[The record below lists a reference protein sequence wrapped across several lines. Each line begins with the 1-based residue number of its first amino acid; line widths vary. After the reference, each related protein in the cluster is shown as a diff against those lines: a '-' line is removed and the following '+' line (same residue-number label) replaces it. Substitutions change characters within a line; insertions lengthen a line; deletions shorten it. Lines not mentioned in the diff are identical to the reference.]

1 MQFLTIARKDL
12 RVLFRDRT
20 AMIFIFGLPLIMTSI
35 FGLIFGK
42 KGGKE
47 EIRAPLKILI
57 SNMDT
62 GPRGAELIASMQK
75 LGITPE
81 LEPKGSAEVTSRV
94 KAGDR
99 PFGMTIPADFSTR
112 LEAAV
117 KGLAANDPNAP
128 QVKMQIR
135 VDPAQTQLEGVA
147 QGTVLAATQ
156 RVYAPILR
164 EEALARVPAGYRQFA
179 EQSLAQNKMKPPVD
193 VEVSSMESDTEP
205 VVKPSPGDTLIPG
218 FAVYFVFF
226 MANGVAS
233 TLLSERQEGTLRRML
248 TTPVSRTQ
256 VLVGKLLARSIMGIV
271 QTILLFVIGHYWLNL
286 HLDSSPI
293 GLILTA
299 LSTIFCATGLG
310 LLIATMGKTMEQ
322 IQGMTT
328 LVLLLLGFLSG
339 TLVPRQL
346 LPESMQKFSL
356 VTPHA
361 WALNAYQ
368 DLILR
373 HKPLIATL
381 PNIGAVVLF
390 GVAFFALA
398 LTRFRF
404 DIT

>member
-1 MQFLTIARKDL
+1 MQFMTIARKDL

-35 FGLIFGK
+35 FGVIFGSK
-42 KGGKE
+42 GKE
-47 EIRAPLKILI
+47 ETRAPLKILVANLDKG
-57 SNMDT
+57 SH
-62 GPRGAELIASMQK
+62 GAALVEAMQK
-75 LGITPE
+75 MGMTPE
-81 LEPKGSAEVTSRV
+81 MEPGGSEAVTNRV
-94 KAGDR
+94 KSGDQ
-99 PFGMTIPADFSTR
+99 PFGLTIPADFSAG

-117 KGLAANDPNAP
+117 KGLAANDPKAP
-128 QVKMQIR
+128 QVKMQMR

-147 QGTVLAATQ
+147 QGTILAAAQ

-164 EEALARVPAGYRQFA
+164 TEALARVPEGYRQFA
-179 EQSLAQNKMKPPVD
+179 EQNMAKGNMKPPVD
-193 VEVSSMESDTEP
+193 VNISSMPTESEP
-205 VVKPSPGDTLIPG
+205 TVKPSPGDTLIPG

-248 TTPVSRTQ
+248 TTPVSRGQ
-256 VLVGKLLARSIMGIV
+256 VLVGKLLARGLMGVV
-271 QTILLFVIGHYWLNL
+271 QTVLLFVVGHYWLNL

-299 LSTIFCATGLG
+299 LATIFCATGLG

-328 LVLLLLGFLSG
+328 LVLLLMGFLSG
-339 TLVPRQL
+339 TLIPRQL
-346 LPESMQKFSL
+346 LPDSMQKFSL
-356 VTPHA
+356 ITPHA

-381 PNIGAVVLF
+381 PNIGAVMLF
-390 GVAFFALA
+390 GVVFFGLALA
-398 LTRFRF
+398 RFRF
-404 DIT
+404 E

>member
-1 MQFLTIARKDL
+1 MQFMTIARKDL

-35 FGLIFGK
+35 FGVIFGNR
-42 KGGKE
+42 GKE
-47 EIRAPLKILI
+47 ETRVPLKILVA
-57 SNMDT
+57 NLDR
-62 GPRGAELIASMQK
+62 GPRGAELVESMRK
-75 LGITPE
+75 LGMTPDPVPE
-81 LEPKGSAEVTSRV
+81 GALVLEKRV
-94 KAGDR
+94 KNGDQ
-99 PFGMTIPADFSTR
+99 PFGLTIPADFSAG
-112 LEAAV
+112 LEAAI

-128 QVKMQIR
+128 QAKLQLR

-147 QGTVLAATQ
+147 QGTVLAASQ

-164 EEALARVPAGYRQFA
+164 VEALAHVPAGYRQFA
-179 EQSLAQNKMKPPVD
+179 EQNMPKGDLKPPVD
-193 VEVSSMESDTEP
+193 LHVTSAETATQPE
-205 VVKPSPGDTLIPG
+205 VKPSPGDTLIPG

-233 TLLSERQEGTLRRML
+233 TLLTERQEGTLRRML
-248 TTPVSRTQ
+248 TTPVSRAQ
-256 VLVGKLLARSIMGIV
+256 VLVGKLLARGLMGVI
-271 QTILLFVIGHYWLNL
+271 QTTLLFVVGHYWLRL

-328 LVLLLLGFLSG
+328 MVLLLMGFLSG

-346 LPESMQKFSL
+346 LPESMQKLSL

-373 HKPLIATL
+373 HKPLLATL
-381 PNIGAVVLF
+381 PNIGVVMLF
-390 GVAFFALA
+390 GVVFFGLALA
-398 LTRFRF
+398 RFRF
-404 DIT
+404 E

>member
-1 MQFLTIARKDL
+1 MQFMTIARKDL

-35 FGLIFGK
+35 FGVIFGSK
-42 KGGKE
+42 GKE
-47 EIRAPLKILI
+47 ETRVPLKILVANLDKG
-57 SNMDT
+57 SH
-62 GPRGAELIASMQK
+62 GAELIASMQK
-75 LGITPE
+75 LGMTPE
-81 LEPKGSAEVTSRV
+81 PEPNGSDAVSNRV
-94 KAGDR
+94 KSGDR
-99 PFGMTIPADFSTR
+99 PFGLTIPADFSAG

-117 KGLAANDPNAP
+117 KGLAANDPKAP

-147 QGTVLAATQ
+147 QGTIIAAAQ

-164 EEALARVPAGYRQFA
+164 TEALARVPAAYRQFA
-179 EQSLAQNKMKPPVD
+179 EQNMANGNAKPPVD
-193 VEVSSMESDTEP
+193 VAVSSTETASEP
-205 VVKPSPGDTLIPG
+205 TVKPSPGDTLIPG

-233 TLLSERQEGTLRRML
+233 TLLAERQEGTLRRML
-248 TTPVSRTQ
+248 TTPVSRGQ
-256 VLVGKLLARSIMGIV
+256 VLVGKLLARGLMGVV
-271 QTILLFVIGHYWLNL
+271 QTTLLFVVGHYWLNL
-286 HLDSSPI
+286 HLNSSPI

-328 LVLLLLGFLSG
+328 LVLLLMGFLSG

-356 VTPHA
+356 ITPHA

-373 HKPLIATL
+373 HQPLIATL
-381 PNIGAVVLF
+381 PNIGVVMVF
-390 GVAFFALA
+390 GVVFFGLALA
-398 LTRFRF
+398 RFRF
-404 DIT
+404 E

>member
-1 MQFLTIARKDL
+1 MQFMTIARKDL

-35 FGLIFGK
+35 FGAIFGSR
-42 KGGKE
+42 GKE
-47 EIRAPLKILI
+47 ETRAPLKILVANLDKG
-57 SNMDT
+57 SH
-62 GPRGAELIASMQK
+62 GAELIEFMQK
-75 LGITPE
+75 LGMTPE
-81 LEPKGSAEVTSRV
+81 AEPKGAAEVTKRV
-94 KAGDR
+94 KSGDQ
-99 PFGMTIPADFSTR
+99 PFGLTIPADFSAS

-128 QVKMQIR
+128 QVKMQLR

-147 QGTVLAATQ
+147 QGTIMVAAQ

-164 EEALARVPAGYRQFA
+164 TAALARLPAGYRQFA
-179 EQSLAQNKMKPPVD
+179 EQSMAQGKMKPPVD
-193 VEVSSMESDTEP
+193 VAVSSMATETEP

-226 MANGVAS
+226 MANGVAA
-233 TLLSERQEGTLRRML
+233 TLLAERQEGTLRRML
-248 TTPVSRTQ
+248 TTPVSRSQ
-256 VLVGKLLARSIMGIV
+256 VLVGKLLARGLMGII
-271 QTILLFVIGHYWLNL
+271 QTALLFLVGHYWLRL
-286 HLDSSPI
+286 HLDSSPV

-299 LSTIFCATGLG
+299 LATIFCATGLG

-328 LVLLLLGFLSG
+328 LVLLLMGFLSG

-346 LPESMQKFSL
+346 LPDSLQKFSL

-373 HKPLIATL
+373 HKPLMATL
-381 PNIGAVVLF
+381 PNIGVVMLF
-390 GVAFFALA
+390 GVVFFGLALA
-398 LTRFRF
+398 RFRF
-404 DIT
+404 E

>member
-35 FGLIFGK
+35 FGVIFGSR
-42 KGGKE
+42 GNRD
-47 EIRAPLKILI
+47 EIRAPMKILI
-57 SNMDT
+57 ANLDT
-62 GPRGAELIASMQK
+62 GNQGAELISSMQK
-75 LGITPE
+75 LGMTTE
-81 LEPKGSAEVTSRV
+81 LDPKGPADVKERV
-94 KAGDR
+94 KSGDR
-99 PFGMTIPADFSTR
+99 PFGLTIPATFSAD
-112 LEAAV
+112 LKAAV
-117 KGLAANDPNAP
+117 KGLAANDANAP
-128 QVKMQIR
+128 QVKLLVW
-135 VDPAQTQLEGVA
+135 VDPAQTQLEGLA
-147 QGTVLAATQ
+147 QGTILAASQ

-164 EEALARVPAGYRQFA
+164 AEALARVPEGYRQFA
-179 EQSLAQNKMKPPVD
+179 EKSMAQGNMKPPVD
-193 VEVSSMESDTEP
+193 LTVSSMATDTEP

-233 TLLSERQEGTLRRML
+233 TLLLERQEGTLRRML
-248 TTPVSRTQ
+248 TTPISRSQ
-256 VLVGKLLARSIMGIV
+256 VLVGKLLARGLMGVI
-271 QTILLFVIGHYWLNL
+271 QTALLFEIGHYWLKL

-328 LVLLLLGFLSG
+328 LVLLMMGFLSG

-346 LPESMQKFSL
+346 LPESLQKVSL
-356 VTPHA
+356 ITPHA
-361 WALNAYQ
+361 WGLNAYQ

-381 PNIGAVVLF
+381 PNIGVVMVF
-390 GVAFFALA
+390 GIVFFGLALA
-398 LTRFRF
+398 RFRF
-404 DIT
+404 E

>member
-1 MQFLTIARKDL
+1 MQFMTIARKDL

-35 FGLIFGK
+35 FGVIFGSK
-42 KGGKE
+42 GKE
-47 EIRAPLKILI
+47 ETRVPLKILVANLDKG
-57 SNMDT
+57 SH
-62 GPRGAELIASMQK
+62 GAELIAAMQK
-75 LGITPE
+75 MGMTPE
-81 LEPKGSAEVTSRV
+81 PEPNGSDAVTSRV
-94 KAGDR
+94 KSGDR
-99 PFGMTIPADFSTR
+99 PFGLTIPADFSVG
-112 LEAAV
+112 LEAAI
-117 KGLAANDPNAP
+117 KGVAANDPKAP
-128 QVKMQIR
+128 QVKMQMR

-147 QGTVLAATQ
+147 QGTILAAAQ

-164 EEALARVPAGYRQFA
+164 TEALARVPAAYRQFA
-179 EQSLAQNKMKPPVD
+179 EQNMAKDNTKPPVD
-193 VEVSSMESDTEP
+193 VAVSSTATASEP
-205 VVKPSPGDTLIPG
+205 TVKPSPGDTLIPG

-233 TLLSERQEGTLRRML
+233 TLLAERQEGTLRRML
-248 TTPVSRTQ
+248 TTPVSRGQ
-256 VLVGKLLARSIMGIV
+256 VLVGKLLARGFMGVV
-271 QTILLFVIGHYWLNL
+271 QTTLLFVVGHYWLNL
-286 HLDSSPI
+286 HLNSSPI

-328 LVLLLLGFLSG
+328 LVLLLMGFLSG

-346 LPESMQKFSL
+346 LPESMQKLSL

-381 PNIGAVVLF
+381 PNIGVVMVF
-390 GVAFFALA
+390 GVVFFGLALA
-398 LTRFRF
+398 RFRF
-404 DIT
+404 E